1 MTMLRSRITHAI
13 EPVDKAN
20 YTELWIGEVECCG
33 VEWTFALFGAGTEP
47 IESYVY
53 ASLEAA
59 ERARAA
65 MFTVLGRRAV
75 AVIVA
80 PDEE

>member
-1 MTMLRSRITHAI
+1 MLGSRITRAT
-13 EPVDKAN
+13 EPIDELAN
-20 YTELWIGEVECCG
+20 SELWIGEVECCG
-33 VEWTFALFGAGTEP
+33 AEWTFALFGAGTEQ

-59 ERARAA
+59 ERARGA

-75 AVIVA
+75 AVIVERA
-80 PDEE
+80 DEG

>member
-1 MTMLRSRITHAI
+1 MLRSRNTKPT
-13 EPVDKAN
+13 EPVDKTDN
-20 YTELWIGEVECCG
+20 SELWIGEVECCG
-33 VEWTFALFGAGTEP
+33 AEWTFALFGTGTEP

-53 ASLEAA
+53 ASLEAT

-75 AVIVA
+75 AVTVERA
-80 PDEE
+80 DKG